1 MEEPQFELGSVVP
14 TKHRSEDETLEC
26 FKKAHQDIFSRLPMG
41 RRVVRSVHSDNEKSA
56 IFGKLMQYIRD
67 NHWRQSRTE
76 PYDHNG
82 NARAEGRNRRLKFV
96 WKAYLLHATGG
107 RMYYRQCWG
116 NFARYA
122 SEALMQSPAAGKKS
136 PAERGGVRVMDIEKD
151 GHVPGAKCYFWV
163 PREQR
168 DANDDVPGRLK
179 AGSLY
184 GQDSQ
189 NRCLVGTE

>member
-1 MEEPQFELGSVVP
+1 MN
-14 TKHRSEDETLEC
+14 
-26 FKKAHQDIFSRLPMG
+26 

-96 WKAYLLHATGG
+96 WKAYLVHATGG

-122 SEALMQSPAAGKKS
+122 SEALMQSPAAGEES

-151 GHVPGAKCYFWV
+151 GHVPGAKCHFWV

-168 DANDDVPGRLK
+168 DANNDVPGRLAIW
-179 AGSLY
+179 AGFSEQVPGGHRVIPVEWVRSRRMWVL
-184 GQDSQ
+184 QPTLPS
-189 NRCLVGTE
+189 RRSWWKMM